1 MSAGSSEPRKLNP
14 EISLEVDRLTGSS
27 RELLIEYL
35 AEAGL
40 RVKKLEQELR
50 GAELEDSM
58 DGETQ
63 CEWASTDARFRLAC
77 AAWHR

>member
-1 MSAGSSEPRKLNP
+1 LSAGSSEPGKLNL
-14 EISLEVDRLTGSS
+14 EISLEVDRLIGSS
-27 RELLIEYL
+27 REQLIEYL

-58 DGETQ
+58 DGETR
-63 CEWASTDARFRLAC
+63 CEWGQ
-77 AAWHR
+77 H